1 MLHFYLLLEVRSSCS
16 VTCAATKRTNVLE
29 ILIPDPSSSACT
41 HLLVF
46 LTVGVG
52 WEDFTAILDG
62 KVDEFCSRGF
72 FVKWRFRSFWKHSV
86 GLRDLGSATVCLC
99 LGQAGDGLPPASYQ
113 HTLSVCVSVFKRC
126 KGRDSEIRGEVG
138 KRRMNSGSI
147 VLSSHLGWYSSLF
160 VLLLLTF

>member
-1 MLHFYLLLEVRSSCS
+1 MRCNKEDKRVRNPDPRSLLLRMYSPAGVSYCRGWMGRLYCNIRRESGW
-16 VTCAATKRTNVLE
+16 VLF
-29 ILIPDPSSSACT
+29 T
-41 HLLVF
+41 
-46 LTVGVG
+46 GV
-52 WEDFTAILDG
+52 
-62 KVDEFCSRGF
+62 

-99 LGQAGDGLPPASYQ
+99 SGQAGDGLPPASYQ
-113 HTLSVCVSVFKRC
+113 HTLSVCVSVFKSC

-138 KRRMNSGSI
+138 KRRMNSDSI